1 MKDNRSCTYGK
12 FKSEP
17 ENNVTLSTVIR
28 TKQNLYHKSV
38 YPSLLPLMV
47 QRAIL
52 RLKRRLTSEAGKGR
66 GLKEGCSLLLL
77 LLLLLLLQDEV

>member
-1 MKDNRSCTYGK
+1 MNNINLLALQA
-12 FKSEP
+12 
-17 ENNVTLSTVIR
+17 NNVTLSTVIR
-28 TKQNLYHKSV
+28 IKQNLYHKSV

-77 LLLLLLLQDEV
+77 LLLLLRIFNYYSLGGEE